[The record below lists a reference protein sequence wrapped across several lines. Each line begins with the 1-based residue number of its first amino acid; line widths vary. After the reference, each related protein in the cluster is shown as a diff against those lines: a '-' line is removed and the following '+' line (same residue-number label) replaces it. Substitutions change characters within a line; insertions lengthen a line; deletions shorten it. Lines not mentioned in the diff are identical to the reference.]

1 MATRPSTHT
10 DTSPTPSACHRP
22 ASLRTSAVDG
32 GNVAYF
38 ELVLGAEHFF
48 GERLSVAGHVT
59 LSVELGKSPERGMDS
74 GSWGGSFHYYF

>member
-1 MATRPSTHT
+1 MTRARLTNLYAGAGLSTV
-10 DTSPTPSACHRP
+10 
-22 ASLRTSAVDG
+22 LRTSAVDG